1 MLKLVKGAGKRST
14 RKSGVAKVGS
24 RAMVMHGTAER
35 TSGGLTKKDLK
46 KNKQGRIVSVRASAA
61 ARKTKNLANAGITT
75 RKGVF
80 GAFKN
85 GKNLASKKSSKGSKK
100 STKGSRKSHKGHRR
114 SHKGHRR

>member
-1 MLKLVKGAGKRST
+1 
-14 RKSGVAKVGS
+14 
-24 RAMVMHGTAER
+24 MVMHGTAER

-61 ARKTKNLANAGITT
+61 ARKTKNLAKAGIST

-85 GKNLASKKSSKGSKK
+85 GKNLVPKNQSFQKSSKGSEDH
-100 STKGSRKSHKGHRR
+100 TKVQEDK
-114 SHKGHRR
+114 